1 MRVISIIE
9 DQAIIK
15 RILQHLGIWETRSHD
30 PPAQKTPHSA
40 EYVYDDTYSQIP
52 PGDYFLQ

>member
-15 RILQHLGIWETRSHD
+15 KILQHLGIWGTRSHD
-30 PPAQKTPHSA
+30 PPGFRTPQA
-40 EYVYDDTYSQIP
+40 VEFTYDDAYSQIP
-52 PGDYFLQ
+52 PDAYYLQ